1 VSARHGRAREA
12 GRAKTGQ
19 SVIGHAV
26 IGLGYMGQVHLAALA
41 HARAN
46 GVACRLAGVCDQS
59 AERLDGRARASGNLA
74 KSRGAKRLF
83 DPARVHATT
92 DVDALLADPAVD
104 SVSICTHTASHV
116 ELTRAALAAGKHV
129 LVEKP
134 VALDA
139 VSIARLALAA
149 RKARRVVMPA
159 MCMRFWPGWAWLK
172 ERVAQRTFGAVRS
185 ATFQRLASPPA
196 WSPEFYA
203 DATRS
208 GGALF
213 DLHVHDADFVYW
225 LFGRPAS
232 VSSTGGAEHVTTLYH
247 YPRGPRHV
255 VAEGGWDHTRGFAF
269 TMRFVV
275 VFEHATADFD
285 LARKDVL
292 RLSRGG
298 ASARVALP
306 EGDGYRHEM
315 RHFLGAVARGAPTVE
330 PSLAEAAEVTRLLA
344 TELESAARGKV
355 IACGG
360 RR

>member
-1 VSARHGRAREA
+1 MSVRRATRA
-12 GRAKTGQ
+12 GRPDQ
-19 SVIGHAV
+19 VVGHAI
-26 IGLGYMGQVHLAALA
+26 IGLGYMGRVHLAALE

-46 GVACRLAGVCDQS
+46 GVACRLVGVCDRS

-74 KSRGAKRLF
+74 VERGGKRLF

-92 DVDALLADPAVD
+92 DVAELLADPAVD

-116 ELTRAALAAGKHV
+116 ELARAALAAGKHV

-139 VSIARLALAA
+139 ASIARLALAA
-149 RKARRVVMPA
+149 RKARRFVMPA

-172 ERVAQRTFGAVRS
+172 ERVEQRTFGAVRS

-196 WSPEFYA
+196 WSPDFYA
-203 DATRS
+203 DEKRS

-232 VSSTGGAEHVTTLYH
+232 VSSAGGAEHVTTLYH

-255 VAEGGWDHTRGFAF
+255 VAEGGWDHTSGFAF

-275 VFEHATADFD
+275 VFERATADFD
-285 LARKDVL
+285 LSRKDVL

-298 ASARVALP
+298 ASERVALP

-315 RHFLGAVARGAPTVE
+315 RHFLAAVARGARTVD
-330 PSLAEAAEVTRLLA
+330 PSLEDAVEVTRLLA
-344 TELESAARGKV
+344 AERTSAQRGKV
-355 IACGG
+355 VACRRG
-360 RR
+360 R